1 MGVAELKNIKIQVVN
16 KKNKRLAPTNLL
28 KARTLVAR
36 EKAIWVK
43 KDKIIMLL
51 KTKKEFKELK
61 NKIIAD
67 ENRICYIC
75 KIRIPDEE
83 HATIDH
89 VYPKSKYGKDNREN
103 LHCCCKRCNDEKS
116 NMDIEQYYIHVK
128 NNIEKYENYISIN
141 HLSNLIKEYKK

>member
-28 KARTLVAR
+28 IARTLVAR

-103 LHCCCKRCNDEKS
+103 LHCCCKRCNDDKS

>member
-28 KARTLVAR
+28 IARTLVAR

-103 LHCCCKRCNDEKS
+103 LHCCCKRCNDDKS

-128 NNIEKYENYISIN
+128 NNIKKYENYISIN